1 MQWAIPFA
9 SAVTLVVSFGCSSD
23 NTVAGQPSSSSTSS
37 SGSGASGGGSGGG
50 TTSSSGAG
58 GLGGGF
64 APGGFA
70 PGGFASTPV
79 RELPGL
85 DSITFHERTGGTAP
99 TPYEFTVNGPELTV
113 RLDDPLTE
121 QSHDIPGASTEYY
134 DVYYSDEDGHFELDG
149 SYLTISGEFEHALPA
164 GGGLNLAEIGLNFA
178 DTTTEYG
185 NYVASYV
192 VLGDNSAEANVALCI
207 DSDLQTHT
215 TMGNTVG
222 ASERLRL
229 TLGFESTS
237 GPPPR

>member
-1 MQWAIPFA
+1 MRKGIIIA
-9 SAVTLVVSFGCSSD
+9 SAVLITLLGCSTD
-23 NTVAGQPSSSSTSS
+23 NTVEGQPTTSSSSS
-37 SGSGASGGGSGGG
+37 SGAGAGGGGGSGGS
-50 TTSSSGAG
+50 TTSTSGVG
-58 GLGGGF
+58 GMGGSF
-64 APGGFA
+64 NPGGFA
-70 PGGFASTPV
+70 PIPV

-85 DSITFHERTGGTAP
+85 ASITFHERTGGTAP
-99 TPYEFTVNGPELTV
+99 TAYEFTVNGPELTV

-121 QSHDIPGASTEYY
+121 QSHDIPGADTEYY
-134 DVYYSDEDGHFELDG
+134 DVYYSDGDGNFELDG
-149 SYLTISGEFEHALPA
+149 SYLTISGVFLHAQPA
-164 GGGLNLAEIGLNFA
+164 GGGLNLAEIGLNFTDA
-178 DTTTEYG
+178 TTEYG

-192 VLGDNSAEANVALCI
+192 VLGDNSVEANVGLCI

>member
-1 MQWAIPFA
+1 MSRATAIA
-9 SAVTLVVSFGCSSD
+9 CAITLAALFGCSTD
-23 NTVAGQPSSSSTSS
+23 TVEGQPTSS
-37 SGSGASGGGSGGG
+37 GGNSAGGGTQGGGGSGGF
-50 TTSSSGAG
+50 TTSTSTSGTG
-58 GLGGGF
+58 GLGGNFGI
-64 APGGFA
+64 GGFT
-70 PGGFASTPV
+70 PTPV

-85 DSITFHERTGGTAP
+85 NSITFHERTGGTAP
-99 TPYEFTVNGPELTV
+99 VPYEFTVNGPELTV

-134 DVYYSDEDGHFELDG
+134 DVYYSDEDGIFEIDG
-149 SYLTISGEFEHALPA
+149 SYLTISGVFEHALPA
-164 GGGLNLAEIGLNFA
+164 GGGLNLAEIGLNFTDA
-178 DTTTEYG
+178 TTEYG

-192 VLGDNSAEANVALCI
+192 VLGDNSAEANVGHCI

>member
-1 MQWAIPFA
+1 MERTTSIAAAI
-9 SAVTLVVSFGCSSD
+9 TLTISIGCGTD
-23 NTVAGQPSSSSTSS
+23 DTVEGQPTTSS
-37 SGSGASGGGSGGG
+37 GTSTGGGSQGGGGTGG
-50 TTSSSGAG
+50 TTSSSGEG
-58 GLGGGF
+58 GIGGNFNTGGF
-64 APGGFA
+64 
-70 PGGFASTPV
+70 TTIPV

-85 DSITFHERTGGTAP
+85 NSITFHERTGGTEP

-121 QSHDIPGASTEYY
+121 QCHDIPGADTEYY
-134 DVYYSDEDGHFELDG
+134 DVYYSDEGGSFELDG
-149 SYLTISGEFEHALPA
+149 SYLTISGVFEHPLPA
-164 GGGLNLAEIGLNFA
+164 GGGLNLAEIGLNFTDA
-178 DTTTEYG
+178 TTEYG

-222 ASERLRL
+222 ATERLRL